1 MAQLGMVGLGRMGA
15 NLVRRL
21 MRDGHDCVVYDVNP
35 DPIKELAGEGATG
48 ASTLAELAEK
58 LDAPRSVWVMVPAGE
73 ITESTVKE
81 VAEVLEKGDAIIDG
95 GNSYYR
101 DDIRRSQMVG
111 EKGIDYI
118 DCGTSGGVFGLD
130 RGFCLMIGG
139 PDEAVE
145 RLDPIFKTIAPGVD
159 SAERTPGRNGDPD
172 TAENGYLHCGPS
184 GAGHFVKM
192 VHNGIEYGVMAA
204 YAEGLNIL
212 KNANA
217 GKVKR
222 EMDAETAPLEHPEYY
237 QYDLDIPQVA
247 EVWRRGSVI
256 GSWLLDLT
264 AASLQESN
272 DLSDFEGRVSDS
284 GEGRWTSIAAIE
296 EGVPAGVLTTA
307 LYERFASRDL
317 DDFADRVLSAMRYQ
331 FGGHKEKPE

>member
-21 MRDGHDCVVYDVNP
+21 MREGHDCVVYDVNP
-35 DPIKELAGEGATG
+35 DPIKQLEGEGATG
-48 ASTLAELAEK
+48 ASSLAELAEK
-58 LDAPRSVWVMVPAGE
+58 LDAPRAVWVMVPAGE
-73 ITESTVKE
+73 ITESTVKQ
-81 VAEVLEKGDAIIDG
+81 VAEVLERGDAIIDG

-101 DDIRRSQMVG
+101 DDIRRSEMVG

-118 DCGTSGGVFGLD
+118 DVGTSGGVFGLD

-139 PDEAVE
+139 PDEAVT
-145 RLDPIFKTIAPGVD
+145 RLDPLFKTIAPGVEA
-159 SAERTPGRNGDPD
+159 AERTPGRSGDPD
-172 TAENGYLHCGPS
+172 TAENGYLHCGPT

-192 VHNGIEYGVMAA
+192 VHNGIEYGIMAA

-217 GKVKR
+217 GKVER
-222 EMDAETAPLEHPEYY
+222 EADAETAPLEHPEYY
-237 QYDLDIPQVA
+237 QYDLDIPEVA
-247 EVWRRGSVI
+247 EVWRRGSVV

-264 AASLQESN
+264 AASLQESG
-272 DLSDFEGRVSDS
+272 DLSDFAGRVSDS

-307 LYERFASRDL
+307 LYERFSSRDL
-317 DDFADRVLSAMRYQ
+317 DDFANRVLSAMRYQ